1 MIFILLLRKHCNIK
15 LYSLQKIGS
24 LNWNQHVREK
34 ITKFIFSQSKKQVYM
49 RINKSKI
56 YIATQLFYN
65 LKWLLGFKK
74 LKSTKKVEILLVALV
89 LRVASW
95 KNFFFFH
102 GEKRWRFF
110 LIFNMKLS
118 SAGLSYLS
126 AHSISNFAI
135 TFLNIST
142 IQTSKE
148 QVWIL

>member
-34 ITKFIFSQSKKQVYM
+34 ITKFILSQSKKQVYM

-95 KNFFFFH
+95 KNFFFS
-102 GEKRWRFF
+102 WRKEMAFF
-110 LIFNMKLS
+110 PYFQYEIIFCWAELFEC
-118 SAGLSYLS
+118 AF
-126 AHSISNFAI
+126 NFE
-135 TFLNIST
+135 FCYNIF
-142 IQTSKE
+142 KH
-148 QVWIL
+148 

>member
-1 MIFILLLRKHCNIK
+1 MIFTLLLRKHCNIK

-34 ITKFIFSQSKKQVYM
+34 ITKFIFSQPKKQVYM

-56 YIATQLFYN
+56 YITTQLFCN
-65 LKWLLGFKK
+65 LRWLLGFKK

-95 KNFFFFH
+95 KNFFFH
-102 GEKRWRFF
+102 GGKRWLFF
-110 LIFNMKLS
+110 LIFTMKLS

-126 AHSISNFAI
+126 AHSISNFAM

-148 QVWIL
+148 QVFIL

>member
-1 MIFILLLRKHCNIK
+1 MIFTLLLRKHCNIK

-34 ITKFIFSQSKKQVYM
+34 ITKFILSQSKKQVYM

-89 LRVASW
+89 LRVAS
-95 KNFFFFH
+95 
-102 GEKRWRFF
+102 
-110 LIFNMKLS
+110 
-118 SAGLSYLS
+118 
-126 AHSISNFAI
+126 
-135 TFLNIST
+135 
-142 IQTSKE
+142 
-148 QVWIL
+148 